1 MITVRIGLDPKEL
14 DAHPLRVGLSTSVK
28 VDTHDRNGPVLAAV
42 ATTTLVAETDV
53 YARDIAK
60 ADAEAD
66 AIVRANLASNS
77 SR

>member
-1 MITVRIGLDPKEL
+1 MVA
-14 DAHPLRVGLSTSVK
+14 AHE
-28 VDTHDRNGPVLAAV
+28 RNGPVLAAV
-42 ATTTLVAETDV
+42 ATTTPVAETDV